1 MANFIPVLNFGPGE
15 GLVLTFETPPEGDPL
30 GESIATEKEQ
40 VRSVGGQLF
49 TAEFYDYT
57 TFNLRFILQSNATA
71 VKLKRLFHDFA
82 LKGESFRYYPHSDDD
97 TISYEVELESES
109 VSFAR
114 NYPDGQ
120 GGFLWSFEFT
130 LISVTKLRPRIVRRN
145 PGPRGPQTRSPG
157 AVQNLRNTALTSTSI
172 EVRWDEPD
180 DTGSSALEKYEVRL
194 GMDGSLMDATEV
206 QARDGFNITGLDAG
220 EDYTIYVR
228 AVNAE
233 SLRGPWESIDVST
246 SERVSVVSDVRNLRA
261 TETTHNSVTL
271 AWDEP
276 LDTGGSAISLYDVEI
291 TVPVVRTINTPSDIK
306 DTRMIQ
312 ITGLNGLTQYTFR
325 VRAKNE
331 DNVFGPWSTVMVT
344 TIAAPAQMV
353 PTAPTNLVLRQ
364 KTINEDGTDVLSRQ
378 LEVQFDWPTGGG
390 SSSITSFGI
399 FTEPENA
406 FKPADSR
413 TRTQDVTG
421 VTQRTNLVYDT
432 PWRLSLYRDYPT
444 KWFARV
450 WGVNANGIGPS
461 ASAEYTAPVNFRVD
475 FHGNKVK
482 KDGSYPKSN
491 NFGSRV
497 TSPISID
504 LTSNQRWQH
513 SFTYIPYRFA
523 RSSTQY
529 VALLAMALSV
539 TDKTYMA
546 ISGQFVWDGQSTP
559 QRRLLLLRRSG
570 VSPFDFVVASR
581 IQESGHIAA
590 LTSFEQSNRTRYLYL
605 KYGDSTV
612 YITQPDDFAA
622 TTEKPFRLTHA
633 SQETLFRNNGACMV
647 GNYLYVIDYL
657 SNKIFCYNINTGAR
671 QTSREITL
679 ISGTRPWN
687 LWTNGVHIWF
697 VGSKSRSDIRTDHV
711 YCYKLSTKTRDTSLE
726 FDFPR
731 SGNTGLVA
739 FNDVFVISES
749 TQSTPS
755 ALVGY
760 AI

>member
-1 MANFIPVLNFGPGE
+1 MANYIPVLSFGPGD
-15 GLVLTFETPPEGDPL
+15 GLNVTFDTPPEGDPQ
-30 GESIATEKEQ
+30 GESLGTEKEQ
-40 VRSVGGQLF
+40 LRSIGGQLF
-49 TAEFYDYT
+49 TSEFYDYQ
-57 TFNLRFILQSNATA
+57 TFSLKFILQGNAVA
-71 VKLKRLFHDFA
+71 LKLKRLFQDFA
-82 LKGESFRYYPHSDDD
+82 LKGESFRYFPHSDDD
-97 TISYEVELESES
+97 TISHEVELESET
-109 VSFAR
+109 VNFNR
-114 NYPDGQ
+114 DHPDGQ

-130 LISVTKLRPRIVRRN
+130 LISVTKIRPRIIRRD
-145 PGPRGPQTRSPG
+145 PGPRGPQSRAPG
-157 AVQNLRNTALTSTSI
+157 AVENLTNSALTSTTATFTWS
-172 EVRWDEPD
+172 EPD
-180 DTGSSALEKYEVRL
+180 DLGSSALEKYQARL
-194 GMDGSLMDATEV
+194 GTSGDINDATEV
-206 QARDGFNITGLDAG
+206 QARDGYSLMNLTAAT
-220 EDYTIYVR
+220 DYTIYVR

-233 SLRGPWESIDVST
+233 DLSGPWTSLDFTTSDAPAMVSA
-246 SERVSVVSDVRNLRA
+246 VLNLRA

-271 AWDEP
+271 AWNEP
-276 LDTGGSAISLYDVEI
+276 LDTGGSDINLYDVEM
-291 TVPVVRTINTPSDIK
+291 TAPAARTINTPVDIK
-306 DTRMIQ
+306 DTRMLQ
-312 ITGLNGLTQYTFR
+312 ITGLNASTQYNFR

-331 DNVFGPWSTVMVT
+331 DNVAGLWSTISIT
-344 TIAAPAQMV
+344 TLAIPDSTL
-353 PTAPTNLVLRQ
+353 PTAPTNLILRQ
-364 KTINEDGTDVLSRQ
+364 KTINEDGTDVLTRQ
-378 LEVQFDWPTGGG
+378 LEVEFDWPTGGG

-399 FTEPENA
+399 FTAPENA
-406 FKPADSR
+406 VKPADSR

-421 VTQRTNLVYDT
+421 VTQRTDLVYDT

-444 KWFARV
+444 KWLARV

-461 ASAEYTAPVNFRVD
+461 ANAEYTAPANFRVD

-482 KDGSYPKSN
+482 KDGSYPKSS

-546 ISGQFVWDGQSTP
+546 ISGQFVWDGQPTP
-559 QRRLLLLRRSG
+559 LRRLLLLRRSG
-570 VSPFDFVVASR
+570 LSPFDFVVASR
-581 IQESGHIAA
+581 IQESGHIAS
-590 LTSFEQSNRTRYLYL
+590 LTSFEESNKTRYVYL

-633 SQETLFRNNGACMV
+633 AQETLFRNNGACMV
-647 GNYLYVIDYL
+647 GKYLYVLDYL
-657 SNKIFCYNINTGAR
+657 ANKIFCYDIETGVR

-679 ISGTRPWN
+679 LTNVRGWN
-687 LWTNGVHIWF
+687 LWTNGVHLWF
-697 VGSKSRSDIRTDHV
+697 VGSKSRSDNRTDHV

-726 FDFPR
+726 FDFSS

-739 FNDVFVISES
+739 FNDVFVTSES
-749 TQSTPS
+749 TQNTPS
-755 ALVGY
+755 SLVGY